1 MSDRV
6 LLYTCCDN
14 DYTHFVPLYC
24 AAALFSNENI
34 DIEIGINLNRLTD
47 LEEEA
52 MHNLMILH
60 PESKIK
66 IKYNFYS
73 KKSMF
78 THMNALFD
86 GKCMWSNTVRFVS
99 VPDIKNKYTYIGD
112 IDVVLLMK
120 NFYTYH
126 INIMNEYN
134 VPYSNWIRNND
145 PLALTGLHFV
155 ETDSFYSRNI
165 DGINLNENDERILKK
180 IQESVCELNPNI
192 PQRPVCGLHFS
203 KNQRLQSQFKLS
215 KIFLDELESYKD
227 SFFEFIK
234 SKEYNIVKS
243 CNTNLINE
251 YIDGFTKHFNER

>member
-126 INIMNEYN
+126 INIMNEYGSIWAFN
-134 VPYSNWIRNND
+134 
-145 PLALTGLHFV
+145 
-155 ETDSFYSRNI
+155 TDATTSIGDIKSPEIMLY
-165 DGINLNENDERILKK
+165 
-180 IQESVCELNPNI
+180 P
-192 PQRPVCGLHFS
+192 S
-203 KNQRLQSQFKLS
+203 KNQRDWS
-215 KIFLDELESYKD
+215 KFNAPWYK
-227 SFFEFIK
+227 
-234 SKEYNIVKS
+234 KEKFDPKTLKAFDKVLVKGNKMDCVWKCSLHSHFDANYRHAFCANTGIYKMCIPYN
-243 CNTNLINE
+243 E
-251 YIDGFTKHFNER
+251 ETKHLVGTTEEAPEYYRYWED